1 MVVCGSSRASSAQYP
16 VSRAQ
21 CGALPTSARTDAHG
35 RLFIRCPFHARTQRT
50 CLSARTAHA
59 VACIY
64 MCRARPRR
72 NRTPWDSSRYKY
84 TRLGV
89 DEGGWVEGDR
99 PRRLCVC
106 VYIYIMSLYEDCSSF
121 IGRLRLRKCVSQ
133 SVFPF
138 PSPPSSR
145 VGGARRRLRAGV
157 GKGTRSAAALV
168 LASTSMFCRTDS
180 DCSLNGLCT
189 AGICACDTPWAGN
202 RCQTLQLAVGL
213 LGLHDIPLCAYHGD
227 GPNSTSW
234 GALHARSM
242 YTACMQAVRCCVHAL
257 CALHVRCM
265 RTACKWYSCAPPI
278 RSCSCACRRF
288 GAACAGGRQVLH
300 VGSLDD

>member
-1 MVVCGSSRASSAQYP
+1 M
-16 VSRAQ
+16 
-21 CGALPTSARTDAHG
+21 
-35 RLFIRCPFHARTQRT
+35 
-50 CLSARTAHA
+50 
-59 VACIY
+59 
-64 MCRARPRR
+64 
-72 NRTPWDSSRYKY
+72 
-84 TRLGV
+84 
-89 DEGGWVEGDR
+89 EGDR

-213 LGLHDIPLCAYHGD
+213 LGLHDYPLCAYHGD

-234 GALHARSM
+234 GALHARCM
-242 YTACMQAVRCCVHAL
+242 HAACTLRA
-257 CALHVRCM
+257 CALRANGIHAHRLHAHV
-265 RTACKWYSCAPPI
+265 
-278 RSCSCACRRF
+278 SCACRRF

-300 VGSLDD
+300 VGSLND

>member
-1 MVVCGSSRASSAQYP
+1 MHERDTLLHVYICVGLGP
-16 VSRAQ
+16 
-21 CGALPTSARTDAHG
+21 GAIG
-35 RLFIRCPFHARTQRT
+35 RR
-50 CLSARTAHA
+50 
-59 VACIY
+59 
-64 MCRARPRR
+64 
-72 NRTPWDSSRYKY
+72 DSGRYKY

-168 LASTSMFCRTDS
+168 LASTTSMFCRTDS

-189 AGICACDTPWAGN
+189 AGICACDAPWAGN

-213 LGLHDIPLCAYHGD
+213 LGLHGIPLCAYHGD
-227 GPNSTSW
+227 GPNATSW
-234 GALHARSM
+234 GALHARCI
-242 YTACMQAVRCCVHAL
+242 YTGACPLRANGMHSA
-257 CALHVRCM
+257 CALHACVQAARCCM
-265 RTACKWYSCAPPI
+265 RRRTASTICGQP
-278 RSCSCACRRF
+278 R
-288 GAACAGGRQVLH
+288 
-300 VGSLDD
+300 

>member
-1 MVVCGSSRASSAQYP
+1 MH
-16 VSRAQ
+16 
-21 CGALPTSARTDAHG
+21 DA
-35 RLFIRCPFHARTQRT
+35 
-50 CLSARTAHA
+50 
-59 VACIY
+59 
-64 MCRARPRR
+64 ARP
-72 NRTPWDSSRYKY
+72 
-84 TRLGV
+84 
-89 DEGGWVEGDR
+89 
-99 PRRLCVC
+99 
-106 VYIYIMSLYEDCSSF
+106 
-121 IGRLRLRKCVSQ
+121 
-133 SVFPF
+133 
-138 PSPPSSR
+138 PSPGSPLFASCCCKFQRGS
-145 VGGARRRLRAGV
+145 RRRGSWAAPSWV
-157 GKGTRSAAALV
+157 AAALV
-168 LASTSMFCRTDS
+168 LASTTSMFCRTDS

-189 AGICACDTPWAGN
+189 AGICACDAPWAGN